1 MTAKPAAASER
12 CAEGTAAGSIPPLT
26 TNSSAMPISSALA
39 RQALVDG
46 GFDEQLSE
54 ACGVGPGSTFRHR
67 ELPPPWSITA
77 PLEAGEAVAHID
89 VFLQFGEQQVGNIH
103 RVPSYAAL
111 VSNLPAIV
119 SGLTALV
126 GSLALMCPRCGE
138 GWITVR
144 EPEHSGTETAFFAC
158 TESCEPGSVLSNIQ
172 PIVTY

>member
-1 MTAKPAAASER
+1 MPAKPAVASER
-12 CAEGTAAGSIPPLT
+12 CAEGTAAGSISPLT
-26 TNSSAMPISSALA
+26 TDSSAMPISSALA

-46 GFDEQLSE
+46 GFDEQRSE
-54 ACGVGPGSTFRHR
+54 PCGLGPVSIFRHR

-77 PLEAGEAVAHID
+77 PLEAGEAVAHVD

-103 RVPSYAAL
+103 RVLSPSAL

-119 SGLTALV
+119 SSLTALV
-126 GSLALMCPRCGE
+126 GSLALMCPRCGD

-158 TESCEPGSVLSNIQ
+158 TESCEPGSVLSNVL